1 MSDPVEATPRQLG
14 WRRFRRHRLGFFC
27 AMLLLAMYITAYLS
41 DFVTPYAT
49 DTRNVSAIN
58 APPMSIH
65 FIDKNGQFHFRPFVY
80 GWDRS
85 INPDT
90 WAREYRENPELVFPI
105 RFFSRCEPYKLWG
118 LIPLETHLFTVQND
132 QYIHLFG
139 TDPLG
144 RDMFS
149 RVIHGAR
156 ISLSIG
162 LIGATLTLFFG
173 VLLGGLSGYLGGWT
187 DRIIQRI
194 IEVLQSIP
202 HLPIWMAL
210 SAALPVSWSPLLTYF
225 GVTIILSLLAWPGLA
240 RQVRG
245 RFLALREEE
254 FVVAAR
260 LLGARKL
267 RVIFRHMLPNFLSHT
282 ITIATLAVPAMIL
295 GETALSFLGIGL
307 RPPVVSWGVL
317 LQQAQNYQV
326 IVMSPWLLIPG
337 LFVVVTV
344 MAFNLMGDGLRDA
357 ADPYSTQ
364 GQN

>member
-1 MSDPVEATPRQLG
+1 MNEISEATPRQLG
-14 WRRFRRHRLGFFC
+14 WRRFRRHRLGFFS
-27 AMLLLAMYITAYLS
+27 AVVLLTMYLVAYLS
-41 DFVTPYAT
+41 DFVTPYTA
-49 DTRNVSAIN
+49 DKRNVSAIN

-65 FIDKNGQFHFRPFVY
+65 FINEKGQFHFRPFVY
-80 GWDRS
+80 GWDKS
-85 INPDT
+85 VNPDT
-90 WAREYRENPELVFPI
+90 WAREYKENPELVFPI
-105 RFFSRCEPYKLWG
+105 RFFSQGEPYELWG
-118 LIPLETHLFTVQND
+118 LIPLKTHLFTVHGD
-132 QYIHLFG
+132 HYIHLFG

-149 RVIHGAR
+149 RVIHGSR

-162 LIGATLTLFFG
+162 LIGVVLALFLG

-187 DRIIQRI
+187 DRIIQRV

-202 HLPIWMAL
+202 TLPLWMAL
-210 SAALPVSWSPLLTYF
+210 SAALPVLWPPLRVYF
-225 GVTIILSLLAWPGLA
+225 GVTIILSFLSWPGLA

-254 FVVAAR
+254 FIVAAR

-267 RVIFRHMLPNFLSHT
+267 RVIFKHMLPSFLSHT
-282 ITIATLAVPAMIL
+282 ITAATLTIPGMIL

-364 GQN
+364 GQK